1 MTLISRINSLI
12 FLAWRVLSQLGL
24 GGLLLSLTACIN
36 ANSNNDELTELKASA
51 SYRERMALPPEA
63 HFIAT
68 LEQIDAGNAV
78 TETVARTELSGPLAI
93 PIPFSLR
100 YRTDAMTANGRYQI
114 HARILLRDKV
124 LFQLIEPYA
133 ISAARHQQP
142 ATELNLLLKRAFAPA
157 FPGAQTTTAETGTE
171 AGAVPAAFEDVYW
184 QLHQLNGASVSVQA
198 QDAKQRQRTPYLLFQ
213 SKTKRLVGFGGC
225 NHLQGSYTVS
235 SEVLRIGQT
244 AGTLMACA
252 QGMEQEQAMLSIL
265 AAIAHWQIRDDR
277 LQLLDKQRAVIA
289 EFVRA
294 EHVSGEK

>member
-1 MTLISRINSLI
+1 MTLISHINSLI

-24 GGLLLSLTACIN
+24 GSLLLSLTACIN

-93 PIPFSLR
+93 PIPFSLH
-100 YRTDAMTANGRYQI
+100 YRTDAMAANGRYQI

-133 ISAARHQQP
+133 ISAARHQQS

-157 FPGAQTTTAETGTE
+157 FPGAQTTTVE
-171 AGAVPAAFEDVYW
+171 AGAVPAAFEDISW

-213 SKTKRLVGFGGC
+213 SKTKRLVGFSGC
-225 NHLQGSYTVS
+225 NHLQSSYTVS
-235 SEVLRIGQT
+235 SELLRIGQT

-252 QGMEQEQAMLSIL
+252 QSMEQEQAMLSML
-265 AAIAHWQIRDDR
+265 VAIAHWQIRDDR

-294 EHVSGEK
+294 EPVSGEK

>member
-1 MTLISRINSLI
+1 MTLISHINSLI

-24 GGLLLSLTACIN
+24 GSLLLSLTACIN

-93 PIPFSLR
+93 PIPFSLH
-100 YRTDAMTANGRYQI
+100 YRTDAMAANGRYQI

-133 ISAARHQQP
+133 ISSARHQQS

-157 FPGAQTTTAETGTE
+157 FPGAQTTTVE
-171 AGAVPAAFEDVYW
+171 AGAVPAAFEDISW

-213 SKTKRLVGFGGC
+213 SKTKRLVGFSGC
-225 NHLQGSYTVS
+225 NHLQSSYTVS
-235 SEVLRIGQT
+235 SELLRIGQT

-252 QGMEQEQAMLSIL
+252 QSMEQEQAMLSML
-265 AAIAHWQIRDDR
+265 VAIAHWQIRDDR